1 MPDQFIEVI
10 GECDIEGEAFRLMS
24 FTAREHLSEVP
35 FWTIEVITPDMEASG
50 GVPDPS
56 KIIGKDIRIKL
67 ARSDDSQPREYVG
80 FAVECAR
87 HADADGRPT
96 LRIRVAPRL
105 WKLGKR
111 ADCRTFQD
119 QSVLD
124 IVKEVLDGGG
134 VTDVELLTKPSYPPR
149 VYCVQYR
156 ETDLEFVLRLLAE
169 EGIWL
174 AVKFEG
180 GKDIVVLG
188 DKPNGIDVMDAD
200 GKSTLPFIDSYG
212 FTSTERNAVLFVKQA
227 HAVRSDKVMLRD
239 YDFEHPKVELEA
251 KVESKDEGTHALEV
265 YVFPG
270 RFVDESV
277 GKRYAQV
284 LLDAI
289 QADRDLVRGETTVLT
304 MAPGLRFTLED
315 HPYEPLNQEYLVIAL
330 ETEMHDEQAAV
341 FDQRQQGPNYRC
353 RFTAIPTK
361 KSAFRPAR
369 RERARVVPGVSTAV
383 TTGPSGQEIHSDK
396 HGRVKAQY
404 MWDRLGAA
412 DETSSLWMRT
422 SQLALGGSML
432 LPRVGW
438 EVGIRHVEGDPD
450 VPVVMNRLYNA
461 VKPPPYPLPAGKA
474 RGALQTATTP
484 GGGSSNEFRMDDTKG
499 KEEFMINASKD
510 MTIDVVNNTTE
521 AIGNNET
528 VSIGANQ
535 KFNVTNSYSE
545 TVGADQTVKVG
556 GNQTVHVE
564 TFFVDECGGNHT
576 HAVGGNRDLKV
587 GGDHR
592 RQVDGGAQLSVGS
605 LGVDLVVGSV
615 NETVGGDMKRNVG
628 TAVAEI
634 TTGDRSIVVGG
645 SRTESTA
652 AAKAVI
658 SIGGRGVEIGASMME
673 KVAGAIITKIDGDRA
688 DNAGATFTEV
698 AAGAHIIKADN
709 VVLEG
714 DGIVSLVMGAS
725 TITLTPASI
734 SIAGVSIKIDGA
746 TAETAAL
753 ILDN

>member
-1 MPDQFIEVI
+1 MPEQFIEVI
-10 GECDIEGEAFRLMS
+10 GECDIDGEPYRLQK
-24 FTAREHLSEVP
+24 FHAHEALSAVP
-35 FWTIEVITPDMEASG
+35 GWTIEVFTPDMVASG
-50 GVPDPS
+50 GVPDPG
-56 KIIGKDIRIKL
+56 KVIGKKAKIKL
-67 ARSDDSQPREYVG
+67 QRSDGAQVREYAG
-80 FAVECAR
+80 FTVDCTR
-87 HADADGRPT
+87 HADADGRPL
-96 LRIRVAPRL
+96 LRIHVAPRL

-111 ADCRTFQD
+111 ADCRTFQNK
-119 QSVLD
+119 SVPD
-124 IVKEVLDGGG
+124 IVEEVLKGGG
-134 VTDVELLTKPSYPPR
+134 ASDVERQLSGDYPPR
-149 VYCVQYR
+149 IYCVQYR
-156 ETDLEFVLRLLAE
+156 ESDLDFVLRLLSE
-169 EGIWL
+169 EGIYL
-174 AVKFEG
+174 AVKYEEG
-180 GKDIVVLG
+180 TDKVILADEPTGLG
-188 DKPNGIDVMDAD
+188 QIEGET
-200 GKSTLPFIDSYG
+200 TLPFIDSFG
-212 FTSTERNAVLFVKQA
+212 FTSTQKDAVLFVKQA
-227 HAVRSDKVMLRD
+227 LSVRSDKVTLRD
-239 YDFEHPKVELEA
+239 YDFERPKLKLEA
-251 KVESKDEGTHALEV
+251 EAEGKDDGAHALEV

-270 RFVDESV
+270 RFIDQGV
-277 GKRYAQV
+277 GKRYAQT
-284 LLDAI
+284 LLDSV
-289 QADRDLVRGETTVLT
+289 QAERDVVRGESTVLT
-304 MAPGLRFTLED
+304 LAPGLRFSIAD
-315 HPYEPLNQEYLVIAL
+315 HPYEPLNQEYLVISVD
-330 ETEMHDEQAAV
+330 TEMADEQAST
-341 FDQRQQGPNYRC
+341 FNQGQQGPNYRC
-353 RFTAIPTK
+353 RFTAIPTA
-361 KSAFRPAR
+361 KSPYRPPR
-369 RERARVVPGVSTAV
+369 RERARVIPGVQTAV

-396 HGRVKAQY
+396 HGRVKAKY
-404 MWDRLGAA
+404 VWDRLGKE
-412 DETSSLWMRT
+412 DDTSSLWMRT

-438 EVGIRHVEGDPD
+438 EVGVRHVEGDPD

-461 VKPPPYPLPAGKA
+461 VKPPPYALPAGKA

-510 MTIDVVNNTTE
+510 MSIDVVNNTTE

-564 TFFVDECGGNHT
+564 TFFVDECGGDHT
-576 HAVGGNRDLKV
+576 HDVGGNRDLKV

-592 RQVDGGAQLSVGS
+592 RQVGGGASLSVGS

-615 NETVGGDMKRNVG
+615 NETVGGNMTHDVG

-634 TTGDRSIVVGG
+634 TTGDKSLIVGG
-645 SRTESTA
+645 NRTENTA
-652 AAKAVI
+652 LAKAVI
-658 SIGGRGVEIGASMME
+658 AVGGRGVEVGGAMME
-673 KVAGAIITKIDGDRA
+673 KVAGAIITKIGGDRA

-698 AAGAHIIKADN
+698 AAGAHIVKADN

-714 DGIVSLVMGAS
+714 EGIVSLVMGAS